1 MGVPSYIARLLPG
14 VSPLLEVLALLRSLG
29 ILPRSH
35 FGPSVLTAGSAPA

>member
-1 MGVPSYIARLLPG
+1 MGMPSYIARLLLG

-35 FGPSVLTAGSAPA
+35 FDPLALPTGAAPA